1 MRKKIK
7 KCENSKTERAT
18 TTTQLWKRWGENAHD
33 NECIG
38 PRAAAH
44 TRGKIP
50 MMHQKQ
56 KIVHYIFKRLYE
68 LHISAYGMDAAAAA
82 QSATLKTRQKKMR
95 TMSKSIKANR
105 ILHNQS
111 LTGQDWQTIRRR
123 LILCD
128 AAASKKRSFAIFV
141 CSMNENGNVCAC
153 RWNKWSKIATNRGAV
168 WWHKLGLPSAFRRF
182 FLKMFKQSFVICHG
196 IRSIR

>member
-1 MRKKIK
+1 MHMIMNASGRGLQPTLVEKY
-7 KCENSKTERAT
+7 
-18 TTTQLWKRWGENAHD
+18 RWCTKN
-33 NECIG
+33 
-38 PRAAAH
+38 
-44 TRGKIP
+44 
-50 MMHQKQ
+50 
-56 KIVHYIFKRLYE
+56 KRLCIIYSNACM
-68 LHISAYGMDAAAAA
+68 LHTYGMDAAA
-82 QSATLKTRQKKMR
+82 QSATEDQAEKMR

-111 LTGQDWQTIRRR
+111 LTGLNWQTIRRS